1 MKKLLV
7 DLSTV
12 LACVLISTVSRIG
25 YAENFGGPDAVE
37 NQIAEDAKPRSALV
51 DGRASQ
57 SWFDWKS
64 SLQEDHGFSFGV
76 DYTTVYLGASD
87 ALDDDSASGG
97 MIRFFGS
104 WDLLGRGT
112 KNTGA
117 FVWKVEHRHGYTDIA
132 PSGFGLGSL
141 GYVGFIA
148 PAWSDQGGRFT
159 NFYWRQ
165 RFNDGKSIFIGGY
178 LDVTDYADTF
188 IGGSPWTGFSNLA
201 FSTGSA
207 SMFLPND
214 ATLGMAVATMVTN
227 SVYVIAG
234 VTNAYADSADP
245 FDDSLDRLFGDGEHF
260 VSLELG
266 WTNSQERIY
275 FDNTHVTLW
284 HVDDSA
290 QAGAREGWG
299 IVFSHVRYLDD
310 KWMPFI
316 RGGYAEDGGSLLQ
329 KSITGGVL
337 YQKNPGS
344 DLFGVGL
351 NWGEPN
357 ETSFSSSLDDQ
368 YTLEAFYRFQL
379 TQQIAV
385 TPSIE
390 YLKNPALNPEEDSI
404 WVFGLRARLAL

>member
-1 MKKLLV
+1 
-7 DLSTV
+7 
-12 LACVLISTVSRIG
+12 
-25 YAENFGGPDAVE
+25 
-37 NQIAEDAKPRSALV
+37 
-51 DGRASQ
+51 
-57 SWFDWKS
+57 
-64 SLQEDHGFSFGV
+64 
-76 DYTTVYLGASD
+76 
-87 ALDDDSASGG
+87 
-97 MIRFFGS
+97 
-104 WDLLGRGT
+104 
-112 KNTGA
+112 
-117 FVWKVEHRHGYTDIA
+117 
-132 PSGFGLGSL
+132 
-141 GYVGFIA
+141 
-148 PAWSDQGGRFT
+148 
-159 NFYWRQ
+159 
-165 RFNDGKSIFIGGY
+165 
-178 LDVTDYADTF
+178 
-188 IGGSPWTGFSNLA
+188 
-201 FSTGSA
+201 
-207 SMFLPND
+207 
-214 ATLGMAVATMVTN
+214 MAVATMVTN